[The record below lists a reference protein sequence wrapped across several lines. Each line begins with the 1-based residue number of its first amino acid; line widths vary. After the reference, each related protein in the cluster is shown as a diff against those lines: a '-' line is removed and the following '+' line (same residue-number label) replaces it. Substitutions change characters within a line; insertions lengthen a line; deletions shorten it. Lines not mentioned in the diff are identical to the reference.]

1 MTSTHLPYPKIYLSV
16 TTLINPKS
24 TITMKKYFQ
33 IFIIPMLIIWN
44 LNSSIAQDYRLHSGF
59 MYHFTKYI
67 EWPAAKKS
75 GDFVIGVVGNAPISD
90 ALNAMA
96 ASKTVGTQKIVI
108 KKFSNVAAVSD
119 CQILFL
125 SNDSAK
131 DVDEAASKSKSK
143 NYLLVTESNGLAKK
157 GACINFVVVD
167 GKLKFE
173 LSKSAV
179 KDAGLK
185 VSSELLGLAIVI

>member
-1 MTSTHLPYPKIYLSV
+1 
-16 TTLINPKS
+16 
-24 TITMKKYFQ
+24 MKKYFKFL
-33 IFIIPMLIIWN
+33 IVPMLLIWN
-44 LNSSIAQDYRLHSGF
+44 LPFSKAQDYRLHSGF

-67 EWPAAKKS
+67 EWPAAKKT

-108 KKFSNVAAVSD
+108 KKFSNVSSVSD

-131 DVDEAASKSKSK
+131 EVDEAATKSKSK
-143 NYLLVTESNGLAKK
+143 NYLLVTESSGLAKK
-157 GACINFVVVD
+157 GSCINFIIVD

-173 LSKSAV
+173 LSKNAV